1 MRPRPWSHGRG
12 LQCELGYLVFK
23 SAVSIDGNCL
33 SRLVEFD
40 IQVAAFN
47 NWHRLDWDVLL
58 FHISGSIFTEAP
70 AIASRRRWGSLERP

>member
-1 MRPRPWSHGRG
+1 M
-12 LQCELGYLVFK
+12 
-23 SAVSIDGNCL
+23 
-33 SRLVEFD
+33 VEFD

-70 AIASRRRWGSLERP
+70 AVASRRRWGSLERPQRWLLSNAEIYGRS